1 MYQVTKENIIG
12 IGKIKLYPTAEHP
25 YDIPVLHYVVFQ
37 EEDGSCSAVCL
48 ELRIEAN
55 AKTVKSVREKIVEYA
70 EEFIINTFRFAP
82 DPNSAYDSLI
92 SLTEI
97 DESNIQQWNIY
108 RFCQLKLSYK
118 GVKTDLVMELEQE
131 IKNLKKQIVELES
144 AQKFVNESKIPYSDE
159 FMEYAA

>member
-37 EEDGSCSAVCL
+37 EKDSSCSAVCL

-70 EEFIINTFRFAP
+70 EEFITNTFRFAP

-118 GVKTDLVMELEQE
+118 GIKTDLVMELEQE

-144 AQKFVNESKIPYSDE
+144 AQKFVNESKISYSDE